1 MATVYLIGAGPG
13 DRELITLKAKRI
25 IEEADVLIYD
35 YLANKEFTEWAKP
48 TCEKIYVGKMGGNHT
63 LTQDEI
69 NALIVRKG
77 KEGKIIARL
86 KGGDPFLFGR
96 GGEEAEELL
105 AEGISYEVIPGVT
118 AGIAVPAY
126 SGIPVTHRKFT
137 SNVTF
142 ITGHED
148 PTKDNSNINWEALA
162 GIGTLVFYM
171 GVRNLGMIAKNLMK
185 YGKPADTP
193 VAVIRWGTTPRQWT
207 ITATLETIEA
217 EAIKQGAKPPSIII
231 VGGVVSLKE
240 TLDWF
245 EKRPLFG
252 KKAIVTRSRK
262 QASAFAARLE
272 QSGAEVLQFPTIET
286 VEPESWEPVDRALT
300 EIAAYHW
307 LIFTSPNGVDFF
319 LQRLKEKNLDIRS
332 LAGLRLAA
340 IGPVTAKK
348 LQDLSLNVDVIP
360 GEYVAEDV
368 IRSLKSADSE
378 LSSRKI
384 LLARATEAREIIPDE
399 LRNLGATVDVV
410 PVYRTMKPKHELE
423 AVIKQ
428 ILDDEISLI
437 TFTSSSTVKN
447 FIEMF
452 DGIENFDIIEK
463 MKHIHLASIGPITTE
478 TIRSFGLEPEIQ
490 AATYTIPGLTEAIEA
505 FYTKKRA

>member
-1 MATVYLIGAGPG
+1 MADVYLIGAGPG
-13 DRELITLKAKRI
+13 DKELITLKAKRI
-25 IEEADVLIYD
+25 IEAADVLIYD

-48 TCEKIYVGKMGGNHT
+48 GCEKIYVGKMGGNHT

-69 NALIVRKG
+69 NTLIVAKA
-77 KEGKIIARL
+77 KEGKTIARL

-171 GVRNLGMIAKNLMK
+171 GVRNLGMIAENLMK
-185 YGKPADTP
+185 HGKPADTP

-207 ITATLETIEA
+207 ITATLETIEE
-217 EAIKQGAKPPSIII
+217 EAAKQGAKPPSIII
-231 VGGVVSLKE
+231 VGGVVSLKK

-252 KKAIVTRSRK
+252 KKVIVTRSRK
-262 QASAFAARLE
+262 QASAFAAGLE

-286 VEPESWEPVDRALT
+286 IEPESWEPADRALA
-300 EIAAYHW
+300 EISSYQW

-319 LQRLKEKNLDIRS
+319 LRRLKEKNLDIRS
-332 LAGLRLAA
+332 LAGLKLAA

-348 LQDLSLNVDVIP
+348 LQDLSLHVDVIP

-368 IRSLKSADSE
+368 IRSLRSADSG

-384 LLARATEAREIIPDE
+384 LLARATEAREVIPDE
-399 LRNLGATVDVV
+399 LRKSGAQVDVV
-410 PVYRTMKPKHELE
+410 PVYRTVKPKHDLE
-423 AVIKQ
+423 AVVQQ
-428 ILDDEISLI
+428 IEKKEISLI

-452 DGIENFDIIEK
+452 DGVEGFDIIEK
-463 MKHIHLASIGPITTE
+463 MRGIHLASIGPITTE
-478 TIRSFGLEPEIQ
+478 TIKSFGLDPEIQ
-490 AATYTIPGLTEAIEA
+490 ASSYTIPGLTKAIED
-505 FYTKKRA
+505 FFSREGI